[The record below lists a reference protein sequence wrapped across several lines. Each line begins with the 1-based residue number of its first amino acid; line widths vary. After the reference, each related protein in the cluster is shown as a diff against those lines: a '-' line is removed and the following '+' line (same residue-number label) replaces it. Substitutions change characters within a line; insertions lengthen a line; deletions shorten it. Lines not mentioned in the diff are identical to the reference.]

1 MCTFDGT
8 HGGQTG
14 KPTPGALSRAA
25 SQATQGS
32 QAAKKRKVVNDSV
45 GDSYPDFTTI
55 APPQAGKPGSG
66 LQKQQSVSEGGPFRS
81 ASAKQVIARND
92 SDVSRTSAD
101 SVSPKKKARAE
112 APPRNNDVIT
122 ANDLL
127 DSD

>member
-1 MCTFDGT
+1 MERLRCPAGANR
-8 HGGQTG
+8 QTD
-14 KPTPGALSRAA
+14 PRRVSRAA

-32 QAAKKRKVVNDSV
+32 QVAKKRKVVNDSV

-66 LQKQQSVSEGGPFRS
+66 LQKQQSVSEGGLFRS

-92 SDVSRTSAD
+92 ADVSRTSAD

-122 ANDLL
+122 AHDLL